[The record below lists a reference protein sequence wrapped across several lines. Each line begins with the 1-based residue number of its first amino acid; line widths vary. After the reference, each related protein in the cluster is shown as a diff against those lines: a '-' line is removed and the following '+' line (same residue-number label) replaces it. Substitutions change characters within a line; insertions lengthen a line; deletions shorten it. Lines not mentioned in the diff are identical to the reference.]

1 MCCKTTYKSTCYNL
15 YLDLCTIGMHYDNAN
30 FTLTSSFTTDK
41 SNFGSVDFTI
51 YRASKIFGIYGAE
64 IVFDT
69 PNETA
74 QCALATA
81 FYSEY
86 TGVTEI
92 VTL

>member
-1 MCCKTTYKSTCYNL
+1 
-15 YLDLCTIGMHYDNAN
+15 MHYDNAN
-30 FTLTSSFTTDK
+30 ITLTSSFTAM
-41 SNFGSVDFTI
+41 SNFGPVDFTI
-51 YRASKIFGIYGAE
+51 YKTPKVFGIYSAE
-64 IVFDT
+64 VAFDT

-81 FYSEY
+81 LYSEY

>member
-1 MCCKTTYKSTCYNL
+1 MY
-15 YLDLCTIGMHYDNAN
+15 YDNAS
-30 FTLTSSFTTDK
+30 FTLTSSFTAK

-51 YRASKIFGIYGAE
+51 YRIPKVFGIYSAE
-64 IVFDT
+64 VILDT